1 MAMVMGG
8 REHVRCAGCMKWGI
22 YPTMTI
28 RDGTGT
34 AKATENRNLSTSSS
48 SSSSG
53 AYEYVGVDVH
63 MNEKLRD
70 QRLLLEKVAIFK
82 RDRSSELY

>member
-1 MAMVMGG
+1 ML
-8 REHVRCAGCMKWGI
+8 GCMKWGI
-22 YPTMTI
+22 HPTMTI

-70 QRLLLEKVAIFK
+70 QRLLLKKVAIFK